1 MAEDIISINE
11 KRDRK
16 PGSKLAK
23 RFVELVKDEGKTP
36 KQAAALLRVDLSDP
50 GTYALATELQQLLKG
65 YAAKP
70 EMDRALVRAGRRKI
84 ALDAMG
90 LGRDGAVL
98 SDPKIALEAF
108 KQMASDPDVGL
119 NAPPAPL
126 VSLNFGSIEDL
137 LDKMD
142 EKDVIIDVK
151 VEPDAVEEEN

>member
-1 MAEDIISINE
+1 MSDSVVSVVE

-23 RFVELVKDEGKTP
+23 RFAELVKEEGKTP

-50 GTYALATELQQLLKG
+50 GSYALATELQQLIKG

-70 EMDRALVRAGRRKI
+70 EVDRALVRAGRRKV
-84 ALDAMG
+84 ALDA
-90 LGRDGAVL
+90 LGYETGGPEIKDA
-98 SDPKIALEAF
+98 KAALEAF

-137 LDKMD
+137 LEQMD
-142 EKDVIIDVK
+142 EKDVILDVK
-151 VEPDAVEEEN
+151 ADKDADSEP